1 MSSFLLKKIFYGLLV
16 IAGVVTV
23 VFFLFNI
30 LPGDPARMMLGQR
43 ADVSS
48 IENIN
53 RELGRDKSLAVQ
65 FALYANDLSPLSFHK
80 QTDKSSPWF
89 ASEEKY
95 GNYISIV
102 GSEKFSAI
110 LKVPYLRRSY
120 QTKQLVSEV
129 ISDALPGTSC
139 FV

>member
-1 MSSFLLKKIFYGLLV
+1 MTAFLTKKLLYGLLV

-53 RELGRDKSLAVQ
+53 RELGRDKSLATQ
-65 FALYANDLSPLSFHK
+65 FALYVNDLSPISIHALADS
-80 QTDKSSPWF
+80 TSPWF
-89 ASEEKY
+89 PSAEKY
-95 GNYISIV
+95 GR
-102 GSEKFSAI
+102 GF
-110 LKVPYLRRSY
+110 
-120 QTKQLVSEV
+120 KQLEFGKH
-129 ISDALPGTSC
+129 ALVLKKPY
-139 FV
+139 

>member
-1 MSSFLLKKIFYGLLV
+1 MTGFLYKKLLYGLLV
-16 IAGVVTV
+16 IAGVVTI

-53 RELGRDKSLAVQ
+53 RELGRDKSLATQ
-65 FALYANDLSPLSFHK
+65 FALYVNDLSPVSIH
-80 QTDKSSPWF
+80 TRADSTSPWF
-89 ASEEKY
+89 ASNEKY
-95 GNYISIV
+95 GKNIKQIEI
-102 GSEKFSAI
+102 GEKAVV

-120 QTKQLVSEV
+120 QTKQLVSE
-129 ISDALPGTSC
+129 IILDA
-139 FV
+139 